1 MLIWDIF
8 NGYERFTI
16 SMCLAVYANE
26 EKNCFNV
33 SGNNKK
39 NKTVVDVTEHYLTVN
54 R

>member
-1 MLIWDIF
+1 MHDILLMVV
-8 NGYERFTI
+8 NDLL
-16 SMCLAVYANE
+16 SVCVLAVYANE